1 MSFQSN
7 SGTGETITST
17 SNSVPMSAK
26 EFSLLSRLVES
37 SCGIRMPDSKRNM
50 LESRL
55 QKRLRGLEL
64 RSFKAYF
71 DFLVSPEGRRHEL
84 TRMIDAVTTNKTDF
98 FREPVH
104 FRYLTGKVL
113 PEMIGSGACDA
124 FRAWSAG
131 CSSGEEPYTL
141 AMVLSEYAT
150 DNQPFPFSILATDIC
165 TTVLEKACRG
175 IYDEEKIAP
184 VPQDLRRKYLLRS
197 MDRSRGV
204 VRIAP
209 ELRSL
214 VKFRRLNFMDD
225 AFSLCEPMHIIF
237 CRNVLIYF
245 DRPTQETLLNKFCR
259 HLVPGGYLFLGHSE
273 TINGMH
279 VPLIQVDSTIYRKPK

>member
-1 MSFQSN
+1 MSFIN
-7 SGTGETITST
+7 DTASGESLRSTG
-17 SNSVPMSAK
+17 NSVPMSAK
-26 EFSLLSRLVES
+26 EFRLLSGLVES
-37 SCGIRMPDSKRNM
+37 SCGIRMPESKRTM

-55 QKRLRGLEL
+55 QKRLRSLEL

-71 DFLVSPEGRRHEL
+71 DLLVSPAGRRHEL
-84 TRMIDAVTTNKTDF
+84 IRMIDAVTTNKTDF
-98 FREPVH
+98 FREPAH

-113 PEMIGSGACDA
+113 PETVGKGACDT

-131 CSSGEEPYTL
+131 CSSGEEAYTL
-141 AMVLSEYAT
+141 AMVLSEYAA

-175 IYDEEKIAP
+175 VYEEEKITP
-184 VPQDLRRKYLLRS
+184 VPEDLRRKYLLRS
-197 MDRSRGV
+197 RDRSRGM
-204 VRIAP
+204 VRISP
-209 ELRSL
+209 ELRSQ

-225 AFSLCEPMHIIF
+225 TFTLYEPMHIIF

-245 DRPTQETLLNKFCR
+245 DRMTQEKLLNKFCG

-273 TINGMH
+273 TINGMY
-279 VPLIQVDSTIYRKPK
+279 VPLIQVDSTIYRKPR